1 MLKVG
6 SCGVD
11 LTLIQK
17 NIRLLKRCFDGS
29 SLFPSWERAPSPQ
42 SSPARHLVA
51 MARNLTRVILNEVK
65 NLDLSIGSKKRDP
78 SVAPQDDTTPQSFKK
93 KEEGKRFMNC
103 FMSPGRPAASD
114 CLNEGT
120 KNVGL
125 RLNLANK
132 LFVICLISYLIH
144 GCAGRQAVIAVS
156 GTVIGVEISQNPA
169 NQSPQAKLGYNRGE
183 IAIVPT
189 NRSATEEA
197 GTSPGGAKDIADV
210 IMEIRY
216 GGIFDSG
223 PSSGIYQRLAVGP
236 TAVIQPG
243 ASVMFA
249 RDANGEIS
257 PQAADV
263 LKSLKTIPTADPEI
277 SKMKISLANVF
288 RTSNDA
294 AQKQFHAAA
303 KAAGFDD
310 FNAFLLNKP
319 REPSV
324 SEIKSIREGLE
335 AQGFKF

>member
-1 MLKVG
+1 MPAGRALK
-6 SCGVD
+6 
-11 LTLIQK
+11 
-17 NIRLLKRCFDGS
+17 
-29 SLFPSWERAPSPQ
+29 
-42 SSPARHLVA
+42 
-51 MARNLTRVILNEVK
+51 MAH
-65 NLDLSIGSKKRDP
+65 
-78 SVAPQDDTTPQSFKK
+78 
-93 KEEGKRFMNC
+93 
-103 FMSPGRPAASD
+103 
-114 CLNEGT
+114 CLNGGK
-120 KNVGL
+120 KNVAL

-132 LFVICLISYLIH
+132 LFVVCFISSFIY

-197 GTSPGGAKDIADV
+197 GTSLGGAKDIADV

-263 LKSLKTIPTADPEI
+263 LKSLRTIPTADPEI
-277 SKMKISLANVF
+277 SKMKISLANVY

-303 KAAGFDD
+303 KAAGFED

-319 REPSV
+319 REPSL
-324 SEIKSIREGLE
+324 SEVKAIRERLE